1 MLAGCISNLSE
12 SGVVLASKSPRR
24 FEILR
29 QIGLKFSVRS
39 SKFAEDLNHSS
50 FDSPKKYVQET
61 ARRKA
66 VDVWEDIMKDKKA
79 HLPGL
84 LIAADTIVIHK
95 NVVLEKPHDSSHAFK
110 MLKTLSG
117 DSHEVVTA
125 VVLLTPGQEG
135 ASSAYESRI
144 FYETTQVTFADLTD
158 DIIKSYVDTK
168 EPMDKAGGYGIQGI
182 GGSFV
187 SGITGCYYNVMGFP
201 LHRFCA
207 ELLKWSP
214 SVLKGKTNESR
225 KKS

>member
-95 NVVLEKPHDSSHAFK
+95 VMLHKYTANIQRPLVECSSR
-110 MLKTLSG
+110 
-117 DSHEVVTA
+117 ETA
-125 VVLLTPGQEG
+125 
-135 ASSAYESRI
+135 
-144 FYETTQVTFADLTD
+144 
-158 DIIKSYVDTK
+158 
-168 EPMDKAGGYGIQGI
+168 
-182 GGSFV
+182 
-187 SGITGCYYNVMGFP
+187 
-201 LHRFCA
+201 
-207 ELLKWSP
+207 
-214 SVLKGKTNESR
+214 
-225 KKS
+225 

>member
-1 MLAGCISNLSE
+1 
-12 SGVVLASKSPRR
+12 
-24 FEILR
+24 
-29 QIGLKFSVRS
+29 
-39 SKFAEDLNHSS
+39 
-50 FDSPKKYVQET
+50 
-61 ARRKA
+61 
-66 VDVWEDIMKDKKA
+66 
-79 HLPGL
+79 
-84 LIAADTIVIHK
+84 
-95 NVVLEKPHDSSHAFK
+95 